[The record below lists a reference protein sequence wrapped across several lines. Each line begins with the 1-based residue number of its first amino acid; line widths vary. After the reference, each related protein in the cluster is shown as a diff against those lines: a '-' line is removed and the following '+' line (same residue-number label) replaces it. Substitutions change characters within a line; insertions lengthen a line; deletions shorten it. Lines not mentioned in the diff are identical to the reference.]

1 VNVQVLPE
9 ERLARAALARLAE
22 PGDFALGR
30 LVARDG
36 AVAVVAA
43 LREGR
48 LELSRR
54 RVAGLL
60 ARLSDLPGERD
71 LLGPDRLGGRFL
83 CPGDPE
89 WPTPLDDL
97 GDSAPLAL
105 WVCGPLPLATA
116 TARAVAVVGA
126 RAATPY
132 GIHVATELGASLAER
147 GWCVVS
153 GAAYGIDAAAHR
165 GALAVGG
172 PTVAILACGIDVAY
186 PQGHRALIDRIGD
199 EGAVLSEV
207 PPGSRP
213 TRIRFRTRNRVIAAL
228 AAGAVVVE
236 AGRRSGALITARY
249 ADELSRH
256 RMAVPGPVTSTQSAG
271 CHQML
276 RDGAACVTSAAEVIE
291 IIGQMGDDLAP
302 DDPGHT
308 TVRDDL
314 DPLSE
319 RVLEAMPLRQPASAA
334 RIAIDAGVDPQLV
347 LRALGGLL
355 ALGLAE
361 RSAEGWRLGAR
372 AREPV

>member
-1 VNVQVLPE
+1 MRAVAPA
-9 ERLARAALARLAE
+9 ERLARATLARLTE
-22 PGDFALGR
+22 PGDTAVGR

-43 LREGR
+43 LREAR
-48 LELSRR
+48 LELGRR

-60 ARLSDLPGERD
+60 ARLAELPAEGE
-71 LLGPDRLGGRFL
+71 LLGADQAGGRLL
-83 CPGDPE
+83 CPGDAE
-89 WPTPLDDL
+89 WPECVDDL
-97 GDSAPLAL
+97 GEAAPLAL
-105 WVCGPLPLATA
+105 WARGPLSIAAVTE
-116 TARAVAVVGA
+116 RAVAVVGA

-132 GIHVATELGASLAER
+132 GSHVATELAASLAER

-172 PTVAILACGIDVAY
+172 PTIAMLACGVDVAY
-186 PQGHRALIDRIGD
+186 PRGHRALIDRIGD

-207 PPGSRP
+207 PPGATP

-228 AAGAVVVE
+228 AAGTVVVE
-236 AGRRSGALITARY
+236 AGRRSGSLITARH
-249 ADELSRH
+249 AEELSRH
-256 RMAVPGPVTSTQSAG
+256 RMAVPGPVTSAQSAG

-276 RDGAACVTSAAEVIE
+276 RDGAICVTSAAEVIE
-291 IIGQMGDDLAP
+291 IIGCLGDDLAP
-302 DDPGHT
+302 DDPRDP

-314 DPLSE
+314 DPVSE
-319 RVLEAMPLRQPASAA
+319 RVLEAMPVRLPATAA
-334 RIAIDAGVDPQLV
+334 HIAVAAGVDPQLV

-361 RSAEGWRLGAR
+361 RTPEGWRLGAR
-372 AREPV
+372 AREAI